1 MLNSIRNFSK
11 TITAKIFLFIVAVPF
26 VFWGMGD
33 VFTSGNTNSLAKIN
47 NENIS
52 TEDFID
58 HINKLNINQ
67 NLIKDRIEDNILE
80 EVLGRLIS
88 NKLIELEIKEA
99 NLIINDK
106 ILADR
111 IKTNSNFLDEALN
124 FSRTKYEKFLLSN
137 NLTASQFEKN
147 FKDNE
152 FQEELFNY
160 LGGGIKSPNFL
171 INNSYQEDTKKIDI
185 EFINL
190 ENVYSKKENIDN
202 EEIENYINENK
213 EKLKKDYINFSYS
226 KVTPKDLIGLDEY
239 NNEFFTKI
247 DEIETRLLNNVSFK
261 DTIQA
266 YNLKSI
272 SKNEFIP
279 QSDKESIETKIYNLR
294 NNEKTGVIDENDF
307 FIIYEITKIENKIPS
322 LNDTKFL
329 NQIRQFI
336 FNKNKFDFNKKILKK
351 ITNNNF
357 FDSDF
362 NKLVSKKSEINKIVI
377 KSKNDVEK
385 FSQDSLEVIYSLPI
399 KSFALVADNDK
410 NVYLVKILDHT
421 IDNILDNK
429 ELRNIYYIESNNLLK
444 NKIFESYDV
453 YLNSKYTI
461 KINEKTLERVKN
473 YFR

>member
-58 HINKLNINQ
+58 HINELNINQ
-67 NLIKDRIEDNILE
+67 NLIKDRLEDNILE
-80 EVLGRLIS
+80 EVLSRLIS

-99 NLIINDK
+99 NLVISDK
-106 ILADR
+106 ILAEK
-111 IKTNSNFLDEALN
+111 IKTNSNFLDENLN

-137 NLTASQFEKN
+137 NLTASRFEKN
-147 FKDNE
+147 FKENE

-171 INNSYQEDTKKIDI
+171 VNNSYEEETKKINI

-190 ENVYSKKENIDN
+190 ENIYSKKENINNDDVK
-202 EEIENYINENK
+202 NYINKNK
-213 EKLKKDYINFSYS
+213 EKLKKDYIDFSYS

-239 NNEFFTKI
+239 NDEFFTKI
-247 DEIETRLLNNVSFK
+247 DEIESKLLNNVSFK
-261 DTIQA
+261 DTIQT
-266 YNLKSI
+266 YDLKSI
-272 SKNEFIP
+272 SKNNFIP
-279 QSDKESIETKIYNLR
+279 QSDKETIETKIYNLR
-294 NNEKTGVIDENDF
+294 NNEKSGVIDESDF
-307 FIIYEITKIENKIPS
+307 FAIYEITKIENKIPNVDDS
-322 LNDTKFL
+322 NFV
-329 NQIRQFI
+329 NQVKQFI
-336 FNKNKFDFNKKILKK
+336 FNQNKFEFNKEILKK
-351 ITNNNF
+351 INDNNF
-357 FDSDF
+357 FNSDF
-362 NKLVSKKSEINKIVI
+362 NKLVSGKNKIEKMLI

-385 FSQDSLEVIYSLPI
+385 FSSESLEVIYSLPI
-399 KSFALVADNDK
+399 KSFALVADNEK
-410 NVYLVKILDHT
+410 NVYLVKILNHKVDK
-421 IDNILDNK
+421 ILDND
-429 ELRNIYYIESNNLLK
+429 ELKNIYYIEANNLIK
-444 NKIFESYDV
+444 DKIFQTYDV

>member
-58 HINKLNINQ
+58 HINELNINQ
-67 NLIKDRIEDNILE
+67 NLIKNRLEDNILE
-80 EVLGRLIS
+80 EVLSRLIS

-99 NLIINDK
+99 NLVISDK
-106 ILADR
+106 ILAEK
-111 IKTNSNFLDEALN
+111 IKTNSNFLDENFN

-147 FKDNE
+147 FKENE

-171 INNSYQEDTKKIDI
+171 VNNSYQDETKKINI

-190 ENVYSKKENIDN
+190 EHIYSKKENIKDD
-202 EEIENYINENK
+202 EVKNYINKNK
-213 EKLKKDYINFSYS
+213 EKLKKDYIDFSYS
-226 KVTPKDLIGLDEY
+226 KVIPKDLIGLDEY

-247 DEIETRLLNNVSFK
+247 DEIESKLLNNVSFK
-261 DTIQA
+261 DTIQT
-266 YNLKSI
+266 YDLKSI
-272 SKNEFIP
+272 SKNNFIP
-279 QSDKESIETKIYNLR
+279 QSDEESIETKIYNRR
-294 NNEKTGVIDENDF
+294 NNEKSGVIDESDF
-307 FIIYEITKIENKIPS
+307 FVIYEITKIENKIPNLDDS
-322 LNDTKFL
+322 NFV
-329 NQIRQFI
+329 NQIKQFI
-336 FNKNKFDFNKKILKK
+336 FNRNKFEFNKKILKK
-351 ITNNNF
+351 INDNNF

-362 NKLVSKKSEINKIVI
+362 NKLVLGKNKIEKILI
-377 KSKNDVEK
+377 KSKNDIEK
-385 FSQDSLEVIYSLPI
+385 FSSESLEVIYSLPI
-399 KSFALVADNDK
+399 NSFALVADDEK
-410 NVYLVKILDHT
+410 NVYLVKILNHKVDKMLE
-421 IDNILDNK
+421 NN
-429 ELRNIYYIESNNLLK
+429 ELKNIYYVEANNLIK
-444 NKIFESYDV
+444 DKIFQTYDV

>member
-33 VFTSGNTNSLAKIN
+33 VFTSGNTNSLAKVN

-58 HINKLNINQ
+58 HINELNINQ
-67 NLIKDRIEDNILE
+67 NLIKDRLENNILE
-80 EVLGRLIS
+80 EVLSRLIS

-99 NLIINDK
+99 NLVLSDK
-106 ILADR
+106 ILAEK
-111 IKTNSNFLDEALN
+111 IKTNSNFLDEDLN

-137 NLTASQFEKN
+137 NLTASQFERN
-147 FKDNE
+147 FKENE

-171 INNSYQEDTKKIDI
+171 VYSSYEDETKKINI

-190 ENVYSKKENIDN
+190 ENNYSKKENIGNDDVK
-202 EEIENYINENK
+202 NYINENK
-213 EKLKKDYINFSYS
+213 EKLKKDYIDFSYS
-226 KVTPKDLIGLDEY
+226 KVIPKDLIGLDDY

-247 DEIETRLLNNVSFK
+247 DEIESKLLNNVSFK
-261 DTIQA
+261 DTIQT

-272 SKNEFIP
+272 SKNNFIP
-279 QSDKESIETKIYNLR
+279 QSDNETIETKIYNLR
-294 NNEKTGVIDENDF
+294 NNEKTGIIDESDF
-307 FIIYEITKIENKIPS
+307 FVIYEITKIENKIPN
-322 LNDTKFL
+322 LNNSNFV
-329 NQIRQFI
+329 NQIKQFI
-336 FNKNKFDFNKKILKK
+336 FNKNKFEFNKKILKK
-351 ITNNNF
+351 INDNNF

-362 NKLVSKKSEINKIVI
+362 NELVSGKNKIEKMLI

-385 FSQDSLEVIYSLPI
+385 FSSESLEVIYSLPI
-399 KSFALVADNDK
+399 KSFALIADNEK
-410 NVYLVKILDHT
+410 NIYLVKILNHKVDK
-421 IDNILDNK
+421 ILDNN
-429 ELRNIYYIESNNLLK
+429 ELKNIYYIEANNLIK
-444 NKIFESYDV
+444 NKIFQSYDV

>member
-52 TEDFID
+52 TEDFIN
-58 HINKLNINQ
+58 HINELNINQ
-67 NLIKDRIEDNILE
+67 NLIKDRLEDNILE
-80 EVLGRLIS
+80 EVLSRLIS
-88 NKLIELEIKEA
+88 KKLIELEIKEA
-99 NLIINDK
+99 NLIISDK
-106 ILADR
+106 ILAKK
-111 IKTNSNFLDEALN
+111 IKANSNFLDENLN

-147 FKDNE
+147 FKENE

-171 INNSYQEDTKKIDI
+171 INNSYEEETKKVDI

-190 ENVYSKKENIDN
+190 EKIYTKKENIKN
-202 EEIENYINENK
+202 EDIQKYINENK
-213 EKLKKDYINFSYS
+213 EKLKKNYIDFSYS
-226 KVTPKDLIGLDEY
+226 KVSPKDLIGLDEY

-247 DEIETRLLNNVSFK
+247 DEIETKLLNNVSFK
-261 DTIQA
+261 EIIQT

-272 SKNEFIP
+272 SKNKFTP
-279 QSDKESIETKIYNLR
+279 KSDKETIETKIYNLR
-294 NNEKTGVIDENDF
+294 NNAMTGVIDESDF
-307 FIIYEITKIENKIPS
+307 FIVYEISNIENKIPR
-322 LNDTKFL
+322 LDDDNFEKE
-329 NQIRQFI
+329 IRQFI
-336 FNKNKFDFNKKILKK
+336 YNKNKFEFNKRILKK
-351 ITNNNF
+351 ITDNNF

-362 NKLVSKKSEINKIVI
+362 NKLVSENNKIEKLLI

-385 FSQDSLEVIYSLPI
+385 FSSESLEVIYSLPI
-399 KSFALVADNDK
+399 KSFVLVADSEK
-410 NVYLVKILDHT
+410 NVYLVKILNHT
-421 IDNILDNK
+421 IDQMVDNM
-429 ELRNIYYIESNNLLK
+429 ELKNIYYIEANNLLK
-444 NKIFESYDV
+444 NKIFQSYDV

>member
-33 VFTSGNTNSLAKIN
+33 VFTSGNTNSLAKVN

-58 HINKLNINQ
+58 HINELNINQ
-67 NLIKDRIEDNILE
+67 NLIKDKLEDNILE
-80 EVLGRLIS
+80 EVLSRLIS

-99 NLIINDK
+99 NLVISDK
-106 ILADR
+106 ILAEK
-111 IKTNSNFLDEALN
+111 IKTNSNFLDENLN

-137 NLTASQFEKN
+137 NLTASRFEKN
-147 FKDNE
+147 FKENE

-171 INNSYQEDTKKIDI
+171 VNNSYEEETKKINI

-190 ENVYSKKENIDN
+190 ENIYSKKENINNDDVK
-202 EEIENYINENK
+202 NYINKNK

-239 NNEFFTKI
+239 NDEFFTKI
-247 DEIETRLLNNVSFK
+247 DEIESKLLNNVSFK
-261 DTIQA
+261 DTIQT
-266 YNLKSI
+266 YDLKSI
-272 SKNEFIP
+272 SKNNFIP
-279 QSDKESIETKIYNLR
+279 QSDKETIETKIYNLR
-294 NNEKTGVIDENDF
+294 NNEKSGVIDESDF
-307 FIIYEITKIENKIPS
+307 FVIYEITKIENRIPNVDDS
-322 LNDTKFL
+322 SFV
-329 NQIRQFI
+329 NQVKQFI
-336 FNKNKFDFNKKILKK
+336 FNKNKFEFNKKILKK
-351 ITNNNF
+351 INDNNF
-357 FDSDF
+357 FNSDF
-362 NKLVSKKSEINKIVI
+362 NKLVSGKNKIEKMLI

-385 FSQDSLEVIYSLPI
+385 FSTESLEVIYSLPI
-399 KSFALVADNDK
+399 KSFALVADNEK
-410 NVYLVKILDHT
+410 NIYLVKILNHKVDE
-421 IDNILDNK
+421 ILENN
-429 ELRNIYYIESNNLLK
+429 ELKNIYYIEANNLIK
-444 NKIFESYDV
+444 DKIFQTYDV